1 MKMTKIINCLLGFSL
16 IFSLIATTSMAQGG
30 GPGGGNRPNPAEM
43 VAKEKQMLMDSI
55 SSINEDQKVILD
67 VIYTDYETEIS
78 NLRANA
84 NPDNREAMRTQMR
97 TIRDQKNESL
107 MAILTEDQYIKYNA
121 LMKTMRD
128 QAGPRRGSGGNQ

>member
-1 MKMTKIINCLLGFSL
+1 MKIAKILDFLLGFAI
-16 IFSLIATTSMAQGG
+16 IFSLTATASMAQGG
-30 GPGGGNRPNPAEM
+30 GPGGGGRPNPAQM
-43 VAKEKQMLMDSI
+43 VAKEKQMLVDSI
-55 SSINEDQKVILD
+55 PSINEDQKVILE
-67 VIYTDYETEIS
+67 VIYTDYETELS

-84 NPDNREAMRTQMR
+84 NPNDREAMRTQMR

-107 MAILTEDQYIKYNA
+107 KAILTEEQYKKYSA

>member
-1 MKMTKIINCLLGFSL
+1 MKMTKIINCLLGLSI
-16 IFSLIATTSMAQGG
+16 IFSLTTTTSMAQG

-55 SSINEDQKVILD
+55 PSINEDQKVILD

-84 NPDNREAMRTQMR
+84 SPDNREAMRTQMR

-107 MAILTEDQYIKYNA
+107 KAILTEEQYKKYNA

-128 QAGPRRGSGGNQ
+128 QAGPRRGSGGNE